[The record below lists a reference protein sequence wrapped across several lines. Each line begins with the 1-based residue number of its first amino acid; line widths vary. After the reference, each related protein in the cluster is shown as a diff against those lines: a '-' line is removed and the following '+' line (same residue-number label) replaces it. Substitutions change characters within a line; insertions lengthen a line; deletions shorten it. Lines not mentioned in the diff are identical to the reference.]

1 MISVN
6 DETLI
11 GQVGGIIGIT
21 LGWCGVTVVEYIPK
35 LFVVI
40 SKIMLQELTRNAS
53 FLYIHLL
60 IFFM

>member
-40 SKIMLQELTRNAS
+40 SKIMSQ
-53 FLYIHLL
+53 
-60 IFFM
+60 